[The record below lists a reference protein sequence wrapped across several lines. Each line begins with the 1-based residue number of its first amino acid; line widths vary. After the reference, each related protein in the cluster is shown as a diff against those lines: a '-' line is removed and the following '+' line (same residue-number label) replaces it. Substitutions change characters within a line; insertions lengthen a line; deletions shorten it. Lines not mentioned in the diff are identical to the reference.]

1 MYVHIIC
8 MYVILKF
15 RVWRDREKND
25 LLHNHGLRRRVNE
38 AAVFPMPESYLFRIS
53 GRITF
58 LYEGR
63 TQLANTSRQSDRIK
77 TWNIAGVSL
86 SPARSYVKMNKISV
100 SCARGS
106 HGSRS
111 RPVSRIWFRTF
122 LAYKSA
128 GKLGNKSLRARFRIW
143 HFLSVRKYSQVQ
155 MKCIKYIVIA
165 LLRDHVSLHWCG
177 VKYRGSVL
185 I

>member
-1 MYVHIIC
+1 MSNVGFMNNVMLYN

-15 RVWRDREKND
+15 EIRRDREKNG

-38 AAVFPMPESYLFRIS
+38 AAAFPVPGGYLFRIS

-58 LYEGR
+58 LYEGLTR
-63 TQLANTSRQSDRIK
+63 PANTSRQSDRIK
-77 TWNIAGVSL
+77 TWNITGVSL

-128 GKLGNKSLRARFRIW
+128 GKLGNKSLRARFRICGI
-143 HFLSVRKYSQVQ
+143 STASANIQKRKRNASN
-155 MKCIKYIVIA
+155 IS
-165 LLRDHVSLHWCG
+165 LLL
-177 VKYRGSVL
+177 L
-185 I
+185 FATM